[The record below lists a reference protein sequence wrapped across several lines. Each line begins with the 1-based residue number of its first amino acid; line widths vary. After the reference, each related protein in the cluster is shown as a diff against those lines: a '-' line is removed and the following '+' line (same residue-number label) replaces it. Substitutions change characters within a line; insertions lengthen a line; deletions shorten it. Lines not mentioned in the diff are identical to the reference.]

1 MTTDDKPAPVVHL
14 GTLAT
19 ACGLRSIA
27 GFPGTGDIEKV
38 TCPECAAQEERRK
51 YAVALSN
58 VNPRPIDD
66 IVEVTVTL
74 RADLLQ
80 AMTPELGPK
89 MARAAVH
96 GPAEYD
102 SVQRPI
108 NVRHI
113 SMNADDTFTLA
124 YEEGAM
130 DPAKP
135 APVLY
140 RYSLQSADEAGEK
153 RHPQLVIH
161 EHFPDATEMEGHAI
175 GDCWLFKAVERKA
188 PGYFVVV
195 KP

>member
-1 MTTDDKPAPVVHL
+1 MSEDKPAPVIHL

-38 TCPECAAQEERRK
+38 TCPECVAQEERRK
-51 YAVALSN
+51 RAVALSN
-58 VNPRPIDD
+58 VNPRPVDD

-74 RADLLQ
+74 RADLVQ

-89 MARAAVH
+89 MARTAVL
-96 GPAEYD
+96 GSDAYD

-108 NVRHI
+108 NVRYVNQ
-113 SMNADDTFTLA
+113 NADGAFAMA

-135 APVLY
+135 EPVLY
-140 RYSLQSADEAGEK
+140 RYSLQSADEAGEN
-153 RHPQLVIH
+153 RHPQLVIL
-161 EHFPDATEMEGHAI
+161 EYFPDATEMDGHAI
-175 GDCWLFKAVERKA
+175 GDCWLFKAVEREA